1 MERHYGWVRN
11 PVAVQSVME
20 RLASPLFFSSAAGV
34 FTGAISE
41 HIYLWKAAEQV
52 LGHKLPGRNQG
63 QVGSCV
69 SFGTASAIEHTM
81 LCEIMAGQ
89 PEEFK
94 ELCQEE
100 IYGGSRVEV
109 GRNQISGDGSI
120 GAWAAEFVQKYGVL
134 ARGIYDLV
142 DLTKYSEARCK
153 DWGRNGVP
161 DLLEPECR
169 KHPVKTA
176 SLVRD
181 WDEAKKA
188 LSSGF
193 GISVCSDQGFT
204 MTRDKDGFS
213 KPSGSWGH
221 CMALIGYQT
230 ISREGGFILNSWG
243 DDAHTGPGGA
253 GDPPPSGFWAD
264 ASVINKMLKQGD
276 SWAFSAVEGFPLRRI
291 HWMV

>member
-1 MERHYGWVRN
+1 MERHFGWVRN
-11 PVAVQSVME
+11 PVEVEAVMG
-20 RLASPLFFSSAAGV
+20 RLARPLFFASAAGSYA
-34 FTGAISE
+34 GAVSE
-41 HIYLWKAAEQV
+41 QAYLWKAAEQI
-52 LGHKLPGRNQG
+52 LGHQLPGRNQG

-81 LCEIMAGQ
+81 LTEIMAGQ
-89 PEEFK
+89 PEEFR

-100 IYGGSRVEV
+100 IYGGSRVEI

-120 GAWAAEFVQKYGVL
+120 GAWAAEFVTKYGVL
-134 ARGIYDLV
+134 ARAVYDSL
-142 DLTKYSEARCK
+142 DLTKYSESRCR

-176 SLVRD
+176 SLVRN

-193 GISVCSDQGFT
+193 GIAVSSDRGFT
-204 MTRDKDGFS
+204 MTRDQDGFA
-213 KPSGSWGH
+213 KPLGEWGH
-221 CMALIGYQT
+221 CMGLIGYQT
-230 ISREGGFILNSWG
+230 GRREGGFLLNSWG
-243 DDAHTGPGGA
+243 DDAHTGPSGA

-264 ASVINKMLKQGD
+264 ASVVEKMLKQGD
-276 SWAFSAVEGFPLRRI
+276 SWAFSAVDGFPLRRI
-291 HWMV
+291 HWLI